1 METGINSL
9 KDILQLIIGFIGVG
23 SLAFTAYS
31 YHLSKKQFNFAVII
45 NCTERFQKILPLLES
60 EDQAELEKA
69 IGLYIDLCNEQ
80 LFYFE
85 NKYLPKEIIEEWTD
99 GMLDY
104 LPYFD
109 ENGNNINK
117 NLLSEKIETHKSF
130 DKNPRL
136 RKTFTA
142 SNKTKKLV
150 LRDEQFKKKFISN
163 VKENLEEMKKQS

>member
-1 METGINSL
+1 METGINNL

-23 SLAFTAYS
+23 SLASAAYS

-109 ENGNNINK
+109 VEGNNINK
-117 NLLSEKIETHKSF
+117 NPLSEKLKKHKSF
-130 DKNPRL
+130 DKNPRI
-136 RKTFTA
+136 KKAFSA
-142 SNKTKKLV
+142 NNKTNKARLKDGEIRKKL
-150 LRDEQFKKKFISN
+150 IAN
-163 VKENLEEMKKQS
+163 VEENLEEIKRQS

>member
-1 METGINSL
+1 METGINNL
-9 KDILQLIIGFIGVG
+9 KDILQLIIGFIGVA
-23 SLAFTAYS
+23 SLASAAYS

-45 NCTERFQKILPLLES
+45 NCTERFQKILPLLQL
-60 EDQAELEKA
+60 EDQAERKKA

-109 ENGNNINK
+109 ESGNNINE
-117 NLLSEKIETHKSF
+117 NPLSKEIEDHKYF
-130 DKNPRL
+130 NKNPRL
-136 RKTFTA
+136 RKTFTG
-142 SNKTKKLV
+142 SSKTKKAILKDGEV
-150 LRDEQFKKKFISN
+150 RKKLIAK
-163 VKENLEEMKKQS
+163 VKENLEEIKKQS